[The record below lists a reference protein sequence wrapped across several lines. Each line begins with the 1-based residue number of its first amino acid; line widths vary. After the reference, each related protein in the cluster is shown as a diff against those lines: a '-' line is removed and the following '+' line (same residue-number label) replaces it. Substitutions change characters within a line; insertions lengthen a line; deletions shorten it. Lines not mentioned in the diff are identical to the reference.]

1 MPDEHITPSIDSH
14 YFSCPHCA
22 VVSEQSWFNL
32 YADPVSGEA
41 RVPLRLDKS
50 GLQRLR
56 DNPMFTEE
64 VRRQK
69 VNYWERVTGGEVFL
83 DRWAPCHSDI
93 FVTNTAV
100 SACHSCQQIAIWL
113 RNEIIFP
120 TIENIKL

>member
-1 MPDEHITPSIDSH
+1 MSDDHIAPSIDSR
-14 YFSCPHCA
+14 YFSCPHCG
-22 VVSEQSWFNL
+22 VVSQQSWFNL
-32 YADPVSGEA
+32 YADPISSEA
-41 RVPLRLDKS
+41 GVPLRLDKS

-69 VNYWERVTGGEVFL
+69 VSYWERVTGGEVFL

-100 SACHSCQQIAIWL
+100 SACHNCQQPTIWL
-113 RNEIIFP
+113 RDEIIFP
-120 TIENIKL
+120 TVA